1 MGVNIE
7 KVFGENVFDDSVMK
21 VRLPKSDF
29 ERVKTLMHEGGEITE
44 DLADVVAQA
53 LKEWALEKGA
63 THYSHVFQPYVISV
77 GAEKHDSFAS
87 VPVDGKIENT
97 FTGKELLMENLMLLH
112 SLQVDLEKHVK
123 QEDIQHGTLHLLF
136 TLKKI
141 HFVYQQLF
149 AHIQVNHLTQRHH
162 FLRQCMQ

>member
-53 LKEWALEKGA
+53 MKEWALEKGA
-63 THYSHVFQPYVISV
+63 THYTHVFQPYVISV

-97 FTGKELLMENLMLLH
+97 FTGKLLCAE
-112 SLQVDLEKHVK
+112 E
-123 QEDIQHGTLHLLF
+123 
-136 TLKKI
+136 
-141 HFVYQQLF
+141 
-149 AHIQVNHLTQRHH
+149 
-162 FLRQCMQ
+162 